1 MTDLL
6 ARLQAALG
14 DRYQLGRELG
24 GGGMSR
30 VFVADER
37 GLGRQVVVKVLPPE
51 LGAAVSAERFR
62 QEIRLAASLQHPHV
76 VPVLTAGEGGGLLY
90 YTMPLIEGETLRARL
105 ARVGPL
111 PVADAIR
118 ILRDVLDALGYAH
131 RHHIVHR
138 DIKPENV
145 LLTDRHALVTDF
157 GVAKAL
163 TQAASGGGG
172 VTSAGVAL
180 GTPAYMAPE
189 QVAADPQ
196 IDHRSDIYAAGILAY
211 EMLAGRPPFGS
222 AGESPQRVLAA
233 HVITRPE
240 PLGQV
245 RPHLPPAL
253 VAAVMRCLEKDPAD
267 RWQSA
272 DDLRRALESIGATGR
287 TAWLGRL
294 GRWLEWRTALVVV
307 AAAGVFLAAW
317 ALVRLR
323 ARATGTGSPTLVAV
337 LPFSVRGG
345 PDVAY
350 LGDGMVNLLSTSLD
364 GAGDLRAVDPHAVLS
379 VAQRRAGGRAG
390 GALDPRG
397 AATVAARLGAGL
409 YVLGDVVEAGGRV
422 RIGASV
428 YDRERGG
435 EGGALASGTVEG
447 SGNQLFA
454 LVDGL
459 ATQLLGEAIK
469 GPSSRVTRVASVT
482 TASLA
487 AYKAYLDGEAAFRAG
502 RADSAVT
509 AFQRAIALD
518 TAFALAYYRLSVA
531 AEWATQAALAAQAAE
546 QAVQHSARL
555 ADHDRLLLRALLAT
569 RRGAGLE
576 AEGLY
581 RTILGTYPDDLEA
594 WIQLGE
600 VLFHYGPLQG
610 RPIAESRAAF
620 ERVLYFDPAY
630 VSAMVHLARIAASE
644 GRLKAVDSLVGL
656 IHTLSPASDR
666 DLEMRVLRA
675 YAVGDAAG
683 QQRVQGELARAR
695 DDNLTLTV
703 WDLAAFLG
711 DWDGAEALAR
721 LLTDPARSGEVRAN
735 GHLTLA
741 YLALARGKLGAARA
755 EVGRAAAADSVRA
768 LEYGTL
774 LELAPFATPRRSALE
789 TARRAL
795 ERLDARAVPA
805 SAEPTVYFSAHDGI
819 HGVLRGYLLGVV
831 SARLGDA
838 AAAERYAAELARET
852 GPRAAVGLPRDF
864 GLAIRAE
871 VAVADRSPVQALA
884 SLRQAGNEAWYEYYF
899 ASPFMAHS
907 RERYV
912 RAGLEAVQGD
922 ARRAIELFS
931 GFEQYSPYD
940 LMYAGP
946 SHLRRAALYERLGDT
961 RAAASHYARFVE
973 LWKDCDP
980 EFRPLLEQAR
990 AGLARVGAGPGA
1002 AK

>member
-14 DRYQLGRELG
+14 DRYHLGRELG

-240 PLGQV
+240 PLGLV

-871 VAVADRSPVQALA
+871 VAVADRS
-884 SLRQAGNEAWYEYYF
+884 G
-899 ASPFMAHS
+899 
-907 RERYV
+907 
-912 RAGLEAVQGD
+912 
-922 ARRAIELFS
+922 
-931 GFEQYSPYD
+931 
-940 LMYAGP
+940 
-946 SHLRRAALYERLGDT
+946 
-961 RAAASHYARFVE
+961 
-973 LWKDCDP
+973 
-980 EFRPLLEQAR
+980 
-990 AGLARVGAGPGA
+990 
-1002 AK
+1002 